1 MKKFALLLIIMFSLI
16 SCKEE
21 PLQLYDLRCENM
33 ENPLAIDSTTPH
45 FSWKINSV
53 KDATSQTHYEI
64 LVASSMQLLKNDQA
78 DIWASGKVASDESV
92 MVKYAGSELQPR
104 SLVFWKVSTGIAN
117 RQSSKYSAILCCTN
131 GERLAYFSVH
141 SDNCCRSANL
151 AIPVIAFVGLLT

>member
-21 PLQLYDLRCENM
+21 PLQLYDLRCENL

-45 FSWKINSV
+45 FSWKINST
-53 KDATSQTHYEI
+53 KDATYQTHYEI
-64 LVASSMQLLKNDQA
+64 MVASNKQLLKNGKA

-104 SLVFWKVSTGIAN
+104 SLVFWKVRVGDNHGNVSPWSEPQRFGIG
-117 RQSSKYSAILCCTN
+117 ILSN
-131 GERLAYFSVH
+131 EMWNKSEWIGIERKSV
-141 SDNCCRSANL
+141 
-151 AIPVIAFVGLLT
+151 V